1 MFCIAAFL
9 VFGVLAIF
17 SASFR
22 PLAAKAWHC
31 TGRRVTFRPCD
42 ISFGEEMRGKVAGKL
57 LRIHPRLARWF
68 DRWADW
74 ISLAFVALS
83 VWSLLYV
90 ANAGL
95 NLWVYDTCDPLSAES
110 CSLSGEACGV
120 EKESLGIVAAIG
132 QSRIGEWAAGPFI
145 RFAETLSRIPD
156 RLRTWAPEDYLAP
169 TATFRAPKDETKPYA
184 VEVIDPGCKFCKK
197 LTGNMRESGALD
209 ALNASYVLY
218 PIPTPDGKTKFP
230 HSRLVAATIEAAK
243 LVPLR
248 DSDVP
253 GDWRLLEE
261 IFRDVPGEDIDL
273 QTRIN
278 IGMTDAEARAELRTL
293 LKAIGYSGAEVDR
306 IVALAASDDV
316 AHSLD
321 EQRMI
326 VEEKIRT
333 IKIPTLLIGGR
344 RFDRV
349 VDVDRLRDY
358 AGR

>member
-1 MFCIAAFL
+1 MFCIATFV
-9 VFGVLAIF
+9 VFGILAIF
-17 SASFR
+17 SASHR

-31 TGRRVTFRPCD
+31 AWRRVTLRPCD
-42 ISFGEEMRGKVAGKL
+42 VSFGDEMRGKIAGRL
-57 LRIHPRLARWF
+57 FRVHPRLAGWF

-74 ISLAFVALS
+74 LSFAFVALS

-95 NLWVYDTCDPLSAES
+95 NLWVYDTCDPRAAES
-110 CSLSGEACGV
+110 CSLGGEACGV
-120 EKESLGIVAAIG
+120 EAQSLGLFVAAREG
-132 QSRIGEWAAGPFI
+132 RLGEWAAGPFV
-145 RFAETLSRIPD
+145 RLAETLSRIPD
-156 RLRTWAPEDYLAP
+156 RLKTWTPEDYLAP
-169 TATFRAPKDETKPYA
+169 TGTFRAPKDDAKPYA
-184 VEVIDPGCKFCKK
+184 IEVIDPGCTFCKK
-197 LTGNMRESGALD
+197 LTANMRDAGAFE

-243 LVPLR
+243 RVPLR
-248 DSDVP
+248 GSDVP

-261 IFRDVPGEDIDL
+261 IFRDVPGEEMDL

-278 IGMTDAEARAELRTL
+278 IGMTDADVRIELRTL
-293 LKAIGYSGAEVDR
+293 LGTIGYSGAEIER

-333 IKIPTLLIGGR
+333 IKIPTLLIGDR
-344 RFDRV
+344 RYDRV
-349 VDVDRLRDY
+349 VDAKKLKKLLQ
-358 AGR
+358 